1 MPTQFSH
8 KRTRNQLPY
17 LNQQTRQGLW
27 MKADFLEGNVP
38 IHTFQSLM
46 YESLDPVH
54 FISGSLF

>member
-1 MPTQFSH
+1 
-8 KRTRNQLPY
+8 
-17 LNQQTRQGLW
+17 